1 MSEIVFI
8 GALNASSLKYLGIG
22 REELFG
28 PAGIEPLDRRLV
40 VPQHILDRLSVG
52 GPRIR
57 RTLRR
62 RLVLQ
67 AIGHRRHKPQPGTHR
82 PTQSLP
88 FHLPSYHPAD
98 RTSVG
103 EGTSV
108 SVRVITGCRRI
119 IK

>member
-67 AIGHRRHKPQPGTHR
+67 AIGHRRHKHQPGNHR
-82 PTQSLP
+82 TTQSLP
-88 FHLPSYHPAD
+88 FHLPSSYPAK
-98 RTSVG
+98 RLAFVARSPP
-103 EGTSV
+103 
-108 SVRVITGCRRI
+108 RRRSEE
-119 IK
+119 